1 MADEAP
7 ALTPNRLAA
16 DLLRRLNLLGLDRL
30 INPTSAQPPRAAD
43 DFLAT
48 FRAGRP
54 SLADLDIEA
63 MFSAEL
69 LAFQAILATGLD
81 AAHALVNGKWLV
93 DDAARRTRRPT
104 PQCRDEWTR
113 HLRSAGGD
121 PEILAW
127 WRRTVAA

>member
-1 MADEAP
+1 MSDRAILREIQED
-7 ALTPNRLAA
+7 LQDAA
-16 DLLRRLNLLGLDRL
+16 
-30 INPTSAQPPRAAD
+30 
-43 DFLAT
+43 
-48 FRAGRP
+48 AGR
-54 SLADLDIEA
+54 SRALYLEGKA